1 MAQSYDTISA
11 RIRSKVYKDPNDLA
25 REIAAGLSA
34 LSRQPS
40 FSRGLARDTIADI
53 QGGTTLGVGD
63 PSASHVSDFLV
74 QNPQPGVPRN
84 VGSGLRTRRQ
94 SRIEVRTR
102 DCPAMVTEDAA
113 GGDTTIEVK
122 IVAVGV
128 TKSTD
133 AQTGIEVVGDS
144 LSNLVASGTDAAS
157 VVGEAFTASV
167 TGTAFVTAGDNGIQ
181 PPVAGQTIFVTLSEQ
196 WEVVTTWT
204 NRYRKNLPVVTRV
217 LKSRTASV
225 TNGLVNVVT

>member
-1 MAQSYDTISA
+1 
-11 RIRSKVYKDPNDLA
+11 
-25 REIAAGLSA
+25 
-34 LSRQPS
+34 
-40 FSRGLARDTIADI
+40 
-53 QGGTTLGVGD
+53 
-63 PSASHVSDFLV
+63 
-74 QNPQPGVPRN
+74 
-84 VGSGLRTRRQ
+84 
-94 SRIEVRTR
+94 
-102 DCPAMVTEDAA
+102 MVTEDAA